1 MRKTLRVGIIGTG
14 RAGWCHAMAFSRLP
28 DVAVTAL
35 WNRTYSRAERLAAVL
50 AQPDLEV
57 FLDWKELIH
66 RADVDIISITTD
78 PMARKG
84 PFAEAL
90 AQNRHVLVEK
100 PLALGLSEAKE
111 MASLARQSRTVTA
124 VSFNWRYSPACQ
136 TSWRAIQEGQIG
148 RLLDIRT
155 VWRMRYNPPFSSG
168 RSWSEMSGALRE
180 AGSHE
185 FDRVRFLTGW
195 NFKSVVCSLRSARER
210 QTDVSVDNPTPS
222 DTSALIMAEMSDRGL
237 GVIQLTITAG
247 SPERQITIGGEHG
260 TLALSSDWVTLQQK
274 EEGNRTLTLS
284 NEVQVLRQRAN
295 DVAPVKLEIERSDRQ
310 PPAIQSG
317 QHTWNRL
324 IADFV
329 TAVRRGD
336 ITHQSV
342 PYLAHISDGLAAQ
355 QVIGACELSHT
366 ERRWVSLE
374 QHPAKVNC

>member
-1 MRKTLRVGIIGTG
+1 MPKTLRVGIIGTG

-35 WNRTYSRAERLAAVL
+35 WNRTHSRAERLAAAL
-50 AQPDLEV
+50 AQPDLEI

-66 RADVDIISITTD
+66 RTDIDIISITTD
-78 PMARKG
+78 PTIRQG
-84 PFAEAL
+84 PFAEGL

-111 MASLARQSRTVTA
+111 MASLARHARTVSA
-124 VSFNWRYSPACQ
+124 ICFNWRYSPGCQ
-136 TSWRAIQEGQIG
+136 TCWRAIHEGQIG
-148 RLLDIRT
+148 RLIDIRT
-155 VWRMRYNPPFSSG
+155 VWRMRYNPPFGCG

-185 FDRVRFLTGW
+185 FDRARFLTGW
-195 NFKSVVCSLRSARER
+195 DFKSVVCSLRFPQEPRTGEI
-210 QTDVSVDNPTPS
+210 DNPMSS
-222 DTSALIMAEMSDRGL
+222 DTSALVMAEMSDQGL
-237 GVIQLTITAG
+237 GVIQMAITAG
-247 SPERQITIGGEHG
+247 SPERQITIGGEDG
-260 TLALSSDWVTLQQK
+260 TLALSSDWVTLRQK

-342 PYLAHISDGLAAQ
+342 PHLAHISDGLAAQ
-355 QVIGACELSHT
+355 QVISACEASHT
-366 ERRWVSLE
+366 ERRWVHLE
-374 QHPAKVNC
+374 QDRAKVAC